1 MAKNINEKETSKM
14 KKVWDKIVE
23 VLAVIW
29 KGIKTVFTWFFKIF
43 NTKEKLA
50 AIAVALYTWQTLP
63 SSLQDKLQICALF
76 FILGVLLL
84 NIKEGK

>member
-1 MAKNINEKETSKM
+1 M

-29 KGIKTVFTWFFKIF
+29 KGIKVAFTWFFKIF

-50 AIAVALYTWQTLP
+50 AIVMALFTWHTLP
-63 SSLQDKLQICALF
+63 LNLQGKLQVFALF
-76 FILGVLLL
+76 FVLGVLLL
-84 NIKEGK
+84 DIKEGK

>member
-1 MAKNINEKETSKM
+1 M

-23 VLAVIW
+23 VLKVTW
-29 KGIKTVFTWFFKIF
+29 KGIKVSFTWFFKIF

-50 AIAVALYTWQTLP
+50 AIIMALITWHMLP
-63 SSLQDKLQICALF
+63 LNLQGKLQVFALF

-84 NIKEGK
+84 DIKEGK

>member
-1 MAKNINEKETSKM
+1 M

-23 VLAVIW
+23 VLAAIW
-29 KGIKTVFTWFFKIF
+29 KGIKVAFTWFFKIF

-50 AIAVALYTWQTLP
+50 AIVMVIFTWHTLP
-63 SSLQDKLQICALF
+63 LNLQGKLQVFALF
-76 FILGVLLL
+76 FVLGVLLL

>member
-1 MAKNINEKETSKM
+1 M

-23 VLAVIW
+23 VLKVIW
-29 KGIKTVFTWFFKIF
+29 KGIKVAFTWFFKIF

-50 AIAVALYTWQTLP
+50 AIILTAYTWHALP
-63 SSLQDKLQICALF
+63 LNLGLKLQVFALF

-84 NIKEGK
+84 DIKEGK

>member
-1 MAKNINEKETSKM
+1 M

-23 VLAVIW
+23 VLLAIL
-29 KGIKTVFTWFFKIF
+29 KGFKFVTKKFFSIF

-50 AIAVALYTWQTLP
+50 AILLGIYTWQVMPLN
-63 SSLQDKLQICALF
+63 LADKLNVIALF

-84 NIKEGK
+84 DIKEGK

>member
-1 MAKNINEKETSKM
+1 M

-23 VLAVIW
+23 VVKVIW
-29 KGIKTVFTWFFKIF
+29 KYIKVIVSCFFKVF

-50 AIAVALYTWQTLP
+50 AIVMVLFTWHTLP
-63 SSLQDKLQICALF
+63 LNLQGKIQVFALF

-84 NIKEGK
+84 DIREK

>member
-1 MAKNINEKETSKM
+1 M

-23 VLAVIW
+23 VLKAIW
-29 KGIKTVFTWFFKIF
+29 KGIKVAFTWFFKIF

-50 AIAVALYTWQTLP
+50 AIILTAYTWYTLP
-63 SSLQDKLQICALF
+63 LNLGLKLQVFALF

-84 NIKEGK
+84 DIKESK

>member
-1 MAKNINEKETSKM
+1 M

-23 VLAVIW
+23 VLKVIW
-29 KGIKTVFTWFFKIF
+29 KGIKVACSWFFKIF

-50 AIAVALYTWQTLP
+50 AIILTAYTWHTLP
-63 SSLQDKLQICALF
+63 LNLGLKLQVFALF

-84 NIKEGK
+84 DIKEGK

>member
-1 MAKNINEKETSKM
+1 M

-23 VLAVIW
+23 VLSVIW
-29 KGIKTVFTWFFKIF
+29 KGIKVAFTYFFKIF

-50 AIAVALYTWQTLP
+50 AILLTVYTWHSLP
-63 SSLQDKLQICALF
+63 VNLGLKIQVFSLF

-84 NIKEGK
+84 DIKESK

>member
-1 MAKNINEKETSKM
+1 M

-29 KGIKTVFTWFFKIF
+29 KGIKVAVSWFFNIF

-50 AIAVALYTWQTLP
+50 AIVMAIFTWHTLP
-63 SSLQDKLQICALF
+63 LNLQGKLQVFALF
-76 FILGVLLL
+76 FVLGVLLL
-84 NIKEGK
+84 DIKESK

>member
-1 MAKNINEKETSKM
+1 MAKNTNEKETSKM

-29 KGIKTVFTWFFKIF
+29 KGIKTAFKYFFKIF

-50 AIAVALYTWQTLP
+50 AIVVAVYTWQTMPLN
-63 SSLQDKLQICALF
+63 LQGKLQIIALF
-76 FILGVLLL
+76 FVLGVLLL
-84 NIKEGK
+84 DIKEGK

>member
-1 MAKNINEKETSKM
+1 M

-23 VLAVIW
+23 VLKVIW
-29 KGIKTVFTWFFKIF
+29 KGIKVVFTWFFKIF

-50 AIAVALYTWQTLP
+50 AIILTVYTWHTLP
-63 SSLQDKLQICALF
+63 LNLGLKLQVFALF

-84 NIKEGK
+84 DIKEGK